1 MRARDRRRH
10 TRSERGTLTVKLRHR
25 SLRRLKFQNKI
36 QSRRDFQTRPAVAI
50 ESSCALR
57 FVLILIFSGSVS
69 AESRTLLQLLLQKER
84 ACVCVCVHVHS
95 AQCTQPAQRVRSGI
109 SRNTHSRASPSA
121 RERDTHTHAHPPP
134 RSVSES
140 ESARKSASESERVI
154 RAPFLGASSHTQ
166 PELGSLATWQP
177 ANIASLPA
185 PQLLQSSILNPQSS
199 ILNPTSPSF
208 ILIPPPSHPP
218 FRLHCVR
225 SRRHQLLIAS
235 PPLRRDG
242 RTLGSSFPPASSC
255 PCAPRSIHTAH
266 HQRTLA
272 YMPSLVRA

>member
-84 ACVCVCVHVHS
+84 ACACACMSHS

-109 SRNTHSRASPSA
+109 SRNTHSRASPR
-121 RERDTHTHAHPPP
+121 RERDTHTHTHHPPP

-199 ILNPTSPSF
+199 SSSILHLHRLSSSLLPLILRSAFIAFAVVDISCSSPA
-208 ILIPPPSHPP
+208 
-218 FRLHCVR
+218 
-225 SRRHQLLIAS
+225 LLYAATDA
-235 PPLRRDG
+235 R
-242 RTLGSSFPPASSC
+242 
-255 PCAPRSIHTAH
+255 
-266 HQRTLA
+266 
-272 YMPSLVRA
+272 